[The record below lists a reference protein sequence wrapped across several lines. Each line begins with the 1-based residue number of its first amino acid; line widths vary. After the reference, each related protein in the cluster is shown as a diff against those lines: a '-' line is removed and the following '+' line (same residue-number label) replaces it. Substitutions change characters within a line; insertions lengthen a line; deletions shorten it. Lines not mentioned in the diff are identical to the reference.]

1 MAVLEQI
8 EVYRVVC
15 AVEVRNMPADIVLTG
30 AKRISPEI
38 TVFWL

>member
-1 MAVLEQI
+1 MKII
-8 EVYRVVC
+8 EKINQKNLTW
-15 AVEVRNMPADIVLTG
+15 NMPADIVLTG